1 VSTPTEGRWHRRGG
15 GAALGMLAI
24 VVLGVGLGFGRA
36 DVALLG
42 LPLAATAAI
51 ALRRPVGA
59 AVVAVAVT
67 AEDDAVV
74 AAVRVEGASGI
85 DLVVLTTGAYEE
97 PPITVVVS
105 PRRARDLE
113 ARLPVLHSGPQEVL
127 RVGGQVVAAG
137 GDLVQH
143 LDPRV
148 ARATV
153 APARERMTS
162 LLLPHRLTNRPGG
175 HPARRLGDG
184 LDFRDLAP
192 FTPGDRLRRIDWRAT
207 ARSPR
212 PESDLIVRRMDATA
226 EAAAVIVLDSRDD
239 VGAVVAEW
247 GSNRPARKGTASL
260 DLARPAVVA
269 IATSYLE
276 AGDRVAFHDLVRAG
290 ASARSGG
297 GRRKLEQI
305 RAVVTQTVP
314 RPSGSLNPP
323 VLPTAAVVYLV
334 STFLDEDVAGL
345 AVLWRNAGHRV
356 VAIDVLPEPSL
367 EDADEEHRLALRI
380 LRLERDDRL
389 ERLRRVDV
397 TVLAWQDAGRD
408 LLLRQA
414 ERYRGPR

>member
-1 VSTPTEGRWHRRGG
+1 MSGPTRQRWHRRGG
-15 GAALGMLAI
+15 GAALGLLAI
-24 VVLGVGLGFGRA
+24 ATLGIGLGFGRP

-42 LPLAATAAI
+42 LPLAATAAVT
-51 ALRRPVGA
+51 LRRPAGTA
-59 AVVAVAVT
+59 STVVEVS
-67 AEDDAVV
+67 AEDDAIV
-74 AAVRVEGASGI
+74 ARVQVEGAAGVDFVIVSA
-85 DLVVLTTGAYEE
+85 GAYEE
-97 PPITVVVS
+97 PPSTVVVS
-105 PRRARDLE
+105 RRQAERLE

-127 RVGGQVVAAG
+127 RVGGQVFAAG

-148 ARATV
+148 AHATIAPEQERV
-153 APARERMTS
+153 AA
-162 LLLPHRLTNRPGG
+162 LLLPHRLTNRPGA

-212 PESDLIVRRMDATA
+212 PDSELIVRRMDATS

-239 VGAVVAEW
+239 VGSAVVEW
-247 GSNRPARKGTASL
+247 GRDRPARKGVASL
-260 DLARPAVVA
+260 DLARPAVSA
-269 IATSYLE
+269 IAASYLE
-276 AGDRVAFHDLVRAG
+276 AGDRVAFHDLIRSG

-314 RPSGSLNPP
+314 RPDGSPKPP

-334 STFLDEDVAGL
+334 STFLDEDVAAL
-345 AVLWRNAGHRV
+345 AVLWRSAGHRV
-356 VAIDVLPEPSL
+356 VAIDVLPKPSL
-367 EDADEEHRLALRI
+367 EGADEEHRLAHRVLQ
-380 LRLERDDRL
+380 LERADRL

-397 TVLAWQDAGRD
+397 TVVPWQDADRD

-414 ERYRGPR
+414 ERDRRRR

>member
-1 VSTPTEGRWHRRGG
+1 
-15 GAALGMLAI
+15 MLAI
-24 VVLGVGLGFGRA
+24 VILGLGLGFGRA

-42 LPLAATAAI
+42 LPLAATAAVT
-51 ALRRPVGA
+51 LGRPVGA
-59 AVVAVAVT
+59 ASADLSVSVEDDEVVARVQ
-67 AEDDAVV
+67 
-74 AAVRVEGASGI
+74 VEGAAGV
-85 DLVVLTTGAYEE
+85 DFVVLSAGAYEE
-97 PPITVVVS
+97 PSTTVVVS
-105 PRRARDLE
+105 PRRAEDLE

-127 RVGGQVVAAG
+127 RVSGQVFAAG
-137 GDLVQH
+137 ADQVQH
-143 LDPRV
+143 LDPKV
-148 ARATV
+148 ARATI
-153 APARERMTS
+153 APKRERVTS

-175 HPARRLGDG
+175 HAARRLGDG
-184 LDFRDLAP
+184 QDFRDLAP

-212 PESDLIVRRMDATA
+212 PESELIVRRMDATA

-239 VGAVVAEW
+239 VGAAVVEW

-260 DLARPAVVA
+260 DLARPAVAA
-269 IATSYLE
+269 IAASYLE
-276 AGDRVAFHDLVRAG
+276 AGDRVAFHDLVRTG

-314 RPSGSLNPP
+314 RPGGSLKAP

-356 VAIDVLPEPSL
+356 VAIDVLPAPSL
-367 EDADEEHRLALRI
+367 EGADEEHRLAHRI
-380 LRLERDDRL
+380 LQLERADRL
-389 ERLRRVDV
+389 DRLRRVDV
-397 TVLAWQDAGRD
+397 MVVPWQDADRD
-408 LLLRQA
+408 VLLRQA

>member
-1 VSTPTEGRWHRRGG
+1 MSAPTQQRWHRRGG

-24 VVLGVGLGFGRA
+24 LVLGVGLGSGRA

-42 LPLAATAAI
+42 LPLAATAAVT
-51 ALRRPVGA
+51 LRRPVGA
-59 AVVAVAVT
+59 ASATITVT
-67 AEDDAVV
+67 AEDDAVR
-74 AAVRVEGASGI
+74 AAVQVTGATGT
-85 DLVVLTTGAYEE
+85 DFVVLSTGAYEE
-97 PPITVVVS
+97 PPTTVVVS
-105 PRRARDLE
+105 PRRAESLE
-113 ARLPVLHSGPQEVL
+113 ARLPVLHSGPQEVV

-137 GDLVQH
+137 GDLVQY
-143 LDPRV
+143 LDPRI
-148 ARATV
+148 ARTTI
-153 APARERMTS
+153 APARERVTS
-162 LLLPHRLTNRPGG
+162 LLLPHRLTNRPGA

-212 PESDLIVRRMDATA
+212 PESELIVRRMDATA

-239 VGAVVAEW
+239 VGANVVEW
-247 GSNRPARKGTASL
+247 GSNRPARKGIASL
-260 DLARPAVVA
+260 DLARPAVAA
-269 IATSYLE
+269 IAASYLE

-305 RAVVTQTVP
+305 RAVVTQTLP
-314 RPSGSLNPP
+314 RPGGTLKAP

-356 VAIDVLPEPSL
+356 VAIDVLPAL
-367 EDADEEHRLALRI
+367 DLTAADEEHRLASRI
-380 LRLERDDRL
+380 LQLERDDRL
-389 ERLRRVDV
+389 DRLRGVDV
-397 TVLAWQDAGRD
+397 TVVPWRDAD
-408 LLLRQA
+408 HDVLLRQA